1 MSELVSLL
9 NYFQI
14 IIESFSKYINRQK
27 ILKIAQYNKKIQKI
41 FNLNIN
47 DYKKYSKIFTKI
59 DIELIPKKNEYGYF
73 INLSTLKENYK
84 EKNIDQYFHIFFNG
98 DKKETK
104 NKNEIIKG
112 DDIEEIK
119 IIIDC

>member
-1 MSELVSLL
+1 MSEFLL

-47 DYKKYSKIFTKI
+47 DYKKIF
-59 DIELIPKKNEYGYF
+59 
-73 INLSTLKENYK
+73 
-84 EKNIDQYFHIFFNG
+84 
-98 DKKETK
+98 
-104 NKNEIIKG
+104 
-112 DDIEEIK
+112 
-119 IIIDC
+119 

>member
-1 MSELVSLL
+1 MSEFLL

-73 INLSTLKENYK
+73 INLSTLKENYRK
-84 EKNIDQYFHIFFNG
+84 KHRSIFSYIF
-98 DKKETK
+98 
-104 NKNEIIKG
+104 
-112 DDIEEIK
+112 
-119 IIIDC
+119 